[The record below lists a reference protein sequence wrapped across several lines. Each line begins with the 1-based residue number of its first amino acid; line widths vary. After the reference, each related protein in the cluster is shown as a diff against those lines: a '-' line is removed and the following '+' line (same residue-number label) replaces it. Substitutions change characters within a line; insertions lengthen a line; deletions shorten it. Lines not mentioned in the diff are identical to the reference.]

1 MEKGEG
7 PMGKLIR
14 SRAQW
19 NRGRGTRAVKRA
31 LRRNDR
37 NERVVVVLVIEKPR
51 DGEGMGRGSTSLA
64 ERAQY
69 CARTAWGEGEG
80 EGEVAVVDRAR
91 INRTRWFHS
100 ISRVV
105 GKEEKKEKKKR
116 NE

>member
-80 EGEVAVVDRAR
+80 EVAVVDRAR

-105 GKEEKKEKKKR
+105 GKEEKKRKKKGM

>member
-51 DGEGMGRGSTSLA
+51 GGEGMGRGSTSLV

-69 CARTAWGEGEG
+69 CARTAWRGRGG
-80 EGEVAVVDRAR
+80 SSRGGSSADKSNAVVSLDFSSCWERR
-91 INRTRWFHS
+91 
-100 ISRVV
+100 
-105 GKEEKKEKKKR
+105 KKRKKKG